1 MTQRLIFEMDFPERL
16 ATLRKERGLTQLAL
30 GEAAG
35 VNVSQIRRYEGG
47 TSQPT
52 LEVLRKLAIALSVS
66 ADVLLFDKDERG
78 PRGELML
85 KFEAVEGMEDEE
97 KRVVVSLIDAYI
109 KKHRM
114 ERLLAQ

>member
-1 MTQRLIFEMDFPERL
+1 MSTHER
-16 ATLRKERGLTQLAL
+16 
-30 GEAAG
+30 
-35 VNVSQIRRYEGG
+35 NVDGAQIRRYEGG

-52 LEVLRKLAIALSVS
+52 LEVLCKLAIALSVS
-66 ADVLLFDKDERG
+66 ADVLAFSEDERR
-78 PRGELML
+78 PRGEQIL

-97 KRVVVSLIDAYI
+97 KRVMVSLIDAYI